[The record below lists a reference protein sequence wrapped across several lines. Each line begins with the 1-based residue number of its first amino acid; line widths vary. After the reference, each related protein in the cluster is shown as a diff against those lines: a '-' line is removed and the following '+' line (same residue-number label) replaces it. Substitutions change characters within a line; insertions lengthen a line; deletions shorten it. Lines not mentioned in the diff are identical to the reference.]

1 MIGLATTGQSEGSG
15 VETTS
20 ARRLAELVGDLGGAR
35 SPRYAALAGR
45 VRMLVADGRV
55 PLGTRLPAERD
66 LATAMQLS
74 RATVTAA
81 YARLR
86 EDGWATARQGAGT
99 FAALPA
105 GPHRG
110 AWVPGPVDDDTI
122 DMAHAA
128 PSAPASVP
136 AAFAAALTELPRY
149 LPQHGYHPAGL
160 PDLRARIAER
170 YTARG
175 LQTTPE
181 QVLVTA
187 GALHGVGTAFQTVL
201 RRGQRLLVEQPTYP
215 NALDAAR
222 AVGARL
228 LPTALDADRPGD
240 WLEAAERALH
250 TVRPAA
256 AYLMPDFHNPT
267 GRLLDTA
274 DRERLAGALRRA
286 GTTAVVDETFA
297 ELWLDAP
304 APPPFAAFGEGHLSV
319 GSLSKTSW
327 GGLRIGWVRA
337 DVEMVQRLTTVAVRS
352 TMAGPVVEQLA
363 ACALLDGLSESLAE
377 LRGQLRERRAALI
390 GELRTR
396 LPAWHVPEPAGGL
409 VLWCG
414 LPSAR
419 SRALVAAA
427 EARGVRLAAGPLFG
441 TGHALDDRLRLPYTH
456 PPDVLRTAVRLL
468 ALADADVERGSRPD
482 GRERAPSDPV
492 V

>member
-1 MIGLATTGQSEGSG
+1 

-20 ARRLAELVGDLGGAR
+20 ARRLAELVGDLDGER
-35 SPRYAALAGR
+35 PPRYAALAQR

-55 PLGTRLPAERD
+55 PLGTRLPAERE
-66 LATAMQLS
+66 LAAALTLS

-86 EDGWATARQGAGT
+86 DDGWATARQGAGT

-110 AWVPGPVDDDTI
+110 AWVPGPVDDGTI

-128 PSAPASVP
+128 PSAPSSVP
-136 AAFAAALTELPRY
+136 AAFATALAELPRY

-160 PDLRARIAER
+160 PELRARIAER
-170 YTARG
+170 YSARG
-175 LQTTPE
+175 LPTTPE

-187 GALHGVGTAFQTVL
+187 GALHGVATAFQTLL
-201 RRGQRLLVEQPTYP
+201 RRGQRLLTEQPTYP

-222 AVGARL
+222 ALGVRL
-228 LPTALDADRPGD
+228 LPTALDPDEPDA
-240 WLEAAERALH
+240 WLEAAERALA
-250 TVRPAA
+250 TMRPAG

-267 GRLLDTA
+267 GRLLDA
-274 DRERLAGALRRA
+274 AGRERLARALRRA

-304 APPPFAAFGEGHLSV
+304 GPPPLAGFGNGHLSV
-319 GSLSKTSW
+319 GSLSKTAW

-337 DVEMVQRLTTVAVRS
+337 DVETVRRLTAVAVRS

-363 ACALLDGLSESLAE
+363 ACALLDGADAALDE
-377 LRGQLRERRAALI
+377 LRRQLRERRAVLA
-390 GELRTR
+390 GELASR
-396 LPAWHVPEPAGGL
+396 LPAWRVREPAGGL

-427 EARGVRLAAGPLFG
+427 ERYGLRLAPGPLFG
-441 TGHALDDRLRLPYTH
+441 TGHALDDRMRLPYTH
-456 PPDVLRTAVRLL
+456 RPEVLRTAAALL
-468 ALADADVERGSRPD
+468 ARADADVEQGASVSD
-482 GRERAPSDPV
+482 VARAPSGPV